1 MSITLEPKKKPVAY
15 KIKTG
20 SVLIEDGTLL
30 PTGVQFES
38 EPYAPGWRLVKDLDG
53 YGLDRAIRAARWNF
67 FCLAGEIEATVFG
80 LDEEKMVR
88 RAIERIL
95 ANPKTKTFNSLEIT
109 RVTSVGSERFP
120 VIHYLTVSA
129 HSRHFQESLILSSAK
144 SPQNVAPTKVI
155 DRSIAALQ
163 HDKEPSLEAV
173 AAQLDAA
180 TTLRL

>member
-1 MSITLEPKKKPVAY
+1 MAD

-20 SVLIEDGTLL
+20 SILIEDGTFL

-38 EPYAPGWRLVKDLDG
+38 EPYTPGWRLVKDLDG
-53 YGLDRAIRAARWNF
+53 CGLDRKIRAARWNF

-95 ANPKTKTFNSLEIT
+95 ANPKTQTFNSLEIT

-120 VIHYLTVSA
+120 AIHYLTVSA

-144 SPQNVAPTKVI
+144 SPQNAAPTKVI

-163 HDKEPSLEAV
+163 RNKESRPEV
-173 AAQLDAA
+173 AITQLGVA
-180 TTLRL
+180 TPLRL

>member
-1 MSITLEPKKKPVAY
+1 MAD

-20 SVLIEDGTLL
+20 SILIEDGTFL

-38 EPYAPGWRLVKDLDG
+38 EPYTPGWRLVKDLDG
-53 YGLDRAIRAARWNF
+53 CGLDRKIRAARWNF

-129 HSRHFQESLILSSAK
+129 HSRHLQESLILSSARN
-144 SPQNVAPTKVI
+144 PQKVAPTKVI

-163 HDKEPSLEAV
+163 HNKEPSLEAV